1 MITHSNEIQ
10 IFLTNIKN
18 LRINNNLTKTQ
29 MANKL
34 KISVYKLNQ
43 IEKGILPPSIT
54 VDIIF
59 MIYNEFHIKPK
70 EQFELLNNTGDG

>member
-1 MITHSNEIQ
+1 MFTHSNEIQ

-18 LRINNNLTKTQ
+18 LRITNNLTKTQ

-34 KISVYKLNQ
+34 KISIYKLNQ

-54 VDIIF
+54 IEIIF
-59 MIYNEFHIKPK
+59 MIYKEFQIKSK
-70 EQFELLNNTGDG
+70 EQFELL

>member
-1 MITHSNEIQ
+1 MTTHSNEIQ

-34 KISVYKLNQ
+34 KISLYKLNK
-43 IEKGILPPSIT
+43 IENGILPPILT
-54 VDIIF
+54 IEIIF
-59 MIYNEFHIKPK
+59 TIYREFQINPK
-70 EQFELLNNTGDG
+70 EQFELL

>member
-1 MITHSNEIQ
+1 MMTHSNEIQ

-34 KISVYKLNQ
+34 KISVYKLSQ

-54 VDIIF
+54 VEIIF
-59 MIYNEFHIKPK
+59 SIYKEFKIKPSK
-70 EQFELLNNTGDG
+70 QFELL

>member
-1 MITHSNEIQ
+1 MFTHSNEIQ
-10 IFLTNIKN
+10 IFLTNIKH
-18 LRINNNLTKTQ
+18 LRINNNLTKKQ

-34 KISVYKLNQ
+34 KISIYKLNK

-59 MIYNEFHIKPK
+59 SIYTEFNIKPSK
-70 EQFELLNNTGDG
+70 QFELL